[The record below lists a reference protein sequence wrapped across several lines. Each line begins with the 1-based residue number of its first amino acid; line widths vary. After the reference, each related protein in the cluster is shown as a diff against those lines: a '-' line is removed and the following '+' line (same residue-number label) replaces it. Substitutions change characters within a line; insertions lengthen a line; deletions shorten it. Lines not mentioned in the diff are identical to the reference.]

1 MPIYANITTEK
12 YWNDIREIVR
22 AGQSSTYLPVGKI
35 LYDTADSTTGTAFQ
49 VVGNNKHFD
58 PDLTAQGYTNSIT
71 LCQVKLDIRQLDA
84 IQAFIYLEKEM
95 QAGVYRFTIPN
106 YDAANGGNKTYY
118 FTTTKNVPIG
128 GQVVLSWPSNQTPK
142 NVSTYDSYTN
152 ATEIESSLTLTEW
165 DSSVTVENLG
175 TISLSTTITTSEY
188 GKLNHI
194 HRARYGSNN
203 YAQSGIRQI
212 LNSNKLANQ
221 WWQPTSIF
229 SRPYGNRAV
238 NGYLTTLNSDF
249 VNVLGTPEITCISNN
264 TFEYQSLDGT
274 TYPLNT
280 TYTVR
285 DKMFLL
291 SHTEVN
297 LSFSPNIGTVLDY
310 YSTHSSNSDR
320 IKYRKDNNNA
330 YYWWLRAPHPSH
342 AHGERIVY
350 TSGALINSYANNSNG
365 SAPACIIQ

>member
-1 MPIYANITTEK
+1 MMYLTQAMP
-12 YWNDIREIVR
+12 
-22 AGQSSTYLPVGKI
+22 AGT
-35 LYDTADSTTGTAFQ
+35 
-49 VVGNNKHFD
+49 
-58 PDLTAQGYTNSIT
+58 
-71 LCQVKLDIRQLDA
+71 
-84 IQAFIYLEKEM
+84 
-95 QAGVYRFTIPN
+95 YRFTIPN
-106 YDAANGGNKTYY
+106 YDASYGGNKTYY

-128 GQVVLSWPSNQTPK
+128 GQVVLNWPSNQTPK
-142 NVSTYDSYTN
+142 NVSTYESYTS
-152 ATEIESSLTLTEW
+152 AAAIESDLTLKEW
-165 DSSVTVENLG
+165 DSSITAENLG

-212 LNSNKLANQ
+212 LNSDRLANQ

-229 SRPYGNRAV
+229 SRPYGDRGV

-249 VNVLGTPEITCISNN
+249 VNILGTPEITCISNN
-264 TFEYQSLDGT
+264 TFEYQSLDET
-274 TYPLNT
+274 KYQLNT

-291 SHTEVN
+291 SNTEVN
-297 LSFSPNIGTVLDY
+297 LSSSPNIGTLLDY

-330 YYWWLRAPHPSH
+330 SSWWLRAPYPSNALH
-342 AHGERIVY
+342 ERLVY
-350 TSGALINSYANNSNG
+350 SSGALSSSIASNSVG